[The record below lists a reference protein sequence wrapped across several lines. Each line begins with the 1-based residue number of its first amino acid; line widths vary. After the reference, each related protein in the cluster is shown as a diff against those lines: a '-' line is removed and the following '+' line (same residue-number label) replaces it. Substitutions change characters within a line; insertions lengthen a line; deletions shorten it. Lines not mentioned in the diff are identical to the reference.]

1 MTDRPTNKPTDRCGH
16 WEVTHIRNKR
26 KKKQDFYKRLEGKE
40 RKVKETIG
48 MDIMEKMKKEEQ
60 VGKGKGYRLLKKIE
74 KE

>member
-16 WEVTHIRNKR
+16 WEVTLIRNKR

-40 RKVKETIG
+40 RKGEETIG

-60 VGKGKGYRLLKKIE
+60 VGKGEGYR
-74 KE
+74 